1 MHFGRFATDSRQP
14 TAMITLH
21 LPTTEIARSWA
32 AWQAL
37 GVRTRASR
45 RTNSYSLALT
55 PALVV
60 SMEERDG
67 PPLIAARAVDP
78 LLIGA
83 LIHLPGARRFGR
95 TARWVGEHLAFA
107 SSPAP
112 AATPGYPI
120 AADPAAR
127 IVVAGAA
134 AEDAAVALPG
144 LGFFRPD
151 RTRALYRR
159 GPMAFELVEHGERT
173 LSVLLADPEG
183 RIRGR
188 GLPAAIGGLGLGV
201 WG

>member
-1 MHFGRFATDSRQP
+1 MP
-14 TAMITLH
+14 TL
-21 LPTTEIARSWA
+21 EIARSWA

-67 PPLIAARAVDP
+67 TPLIAARGVDP
-78 LLIGA
+78 LLIEA
-83 LIHLPGARRFGR
+83 LLHLPGSRKYGR
-95 TARWVGEHLAFA
+95 TARWTGDYLAFA

-120 AADPAAR
+120 AAESAAC
-127 IVVAGAA
+127 IVVAGPA
-134 AEDAAVALPG
+134 AEEAALALPG

-151 RTRALYRR
+151 RTRPLYRR
-159 GPMAFELVEHGERT
+159 GPMAFELVEAAEQT
-173 LSVLLADPEG
+173 LSARLPDPEG

-188 GLPAAIGGLGLGV
+188 GLPASIGGLGLGV
-201 WG
+201 WEGG